1 MLSNASTIILLVSE
15 GSPGA
20 GPPPV
25 FLCAFFLAEL
35 LLGRAEEPFPFLFY
49 FVDGSAGY
57 TNGINLLCNG
67 FPCFS
72 FGFIRHIVGK
82 LALQDAFICLHVSV
96 IIVNSRVVKF
106 GFLFLFSALFP
117 VCSSESMSTRLIQ
130 IQKKIRPSFPSQC
143 FNPRQPARIALNFPA
158 KPVCQ
163 VGIPFAGR
171 FIPRIANLFLE

>member
-1 MLSNASTIILLVSE
+1 MLSVTVCVPSCKIMSQRYSPDSKPPVIPEKPGVLSYTSTIILLVFE

-25 FLCAFFLAEL
+25 FLCAFFFLAEL
-35 LLGRAEEPFPFLFY
+35 LLGRAEESFPFLFY

-82 LALQDAFICLHVSV
+82 LALQDAFICLHVFCNYCQLSGSKIWFPLSFFCTV
-96 IIVNSRVVKF
+96 SGMLFRVHVY
-106 GFLFLFSALFP
+106 
-117 VCSSESMSTRLIQ
+117 TTYT
-130 IQKKIRPSFPSQC
+130 
-143 FNPRQPARIALNFPA
+143 NP
-158 KPVCQ
+158 
-163 VGIPFAGR
+163 
-171 FIPRIANLFLE
+171 